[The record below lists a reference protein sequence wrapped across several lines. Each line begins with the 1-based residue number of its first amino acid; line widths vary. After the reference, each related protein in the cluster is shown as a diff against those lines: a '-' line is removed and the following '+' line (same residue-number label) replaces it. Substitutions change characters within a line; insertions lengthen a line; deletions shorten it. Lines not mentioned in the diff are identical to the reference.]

1 MILIVASL
9 LILWFA
15 VSRSNYRLPV
25 DPKTMNRLIKLGAAV
40 FALLAAAVVFLRGH
54 FEIAL
59 MLLGGALWLF
69 NLANK
74 KVVVLKKA
82 PSPAA
87 RATLSR
93 VRSAMIEM
101 ELDLGTGAMQGLILA
116 GPDEGRRLEQM
127 SRAQCEAVYAQCQTT
142 DPEGARLLE
151 AYFDRRFA
159 GWRQTRQGDSDT
171 RRDRARR
178 SNSMSEDEA
187 YEVLG
192 LARGAARDDVVRSHR
207 SLMKKLHPD
216 QGGSTNLAARVN
228 EAKEVLMRRH
238 T

>member
-1 MILIVASL
+1 MILVVVSL

-25 DPKTMNRLIKLGAAV
+25 DPKTMNRLIKLGAAI

-54 FEIAL
+54 FEVAL
-59 MLLGGALWLF
+59 LLLGGALWLF
-69 NLANK
+69 NLSSK
-74 KVVVLKKA
+74 KVVILQAA
-82 PSPAA
+82 PGPAA

-101 ELDLGTGAMQGLILA
+101 ELDLASGAMQGLILA

-127 SRAQCEAVYAQCQTT
+127 SRAQCEALHTLCKTT

-159 GWRQTRQGDSDT
+159 GWRQTRQGNGDA
-171 RRDRARR
+171 RGDRARR

-187 YEVLG
+187 YQVLG
-192 LARGAARDDVVRSHR
+192 LPRGAARDDVVRSHR
-207 SLMKKLHPD
+207 ALMKKLHPD
-216 QGGSTNLAARVN
+216 QGGSTDLAARVN

-238 T
+238 I